1 MNLREK
7 LSSLTQLGAEHV
19 PAVIAV
25 SDECSHS
32 IVPLHSDV
40 ELSRY
45 TCLVYALG
53 FAGKTEY
60 EDIAGLP
67 HVNVFAGKKFANWL
81 LANGHLQPLT
91 QTEIPEGAFAIYLDP
106 NGEFLH
112 IGICTAE
119 MRLNS
124 KWGTQGLYNHSLL
137 EVPESYGSSINYFEA
152 IDYLAAIELFKDFAA
167 LNGVVFE
174 ST

>member
-7 LSSLTQLGAEHV
+7 LSSLTQLGSDHV
-19 PAVIAV
+19 PAVLAI
-25 SDECSHS
+25 SNEYSHS
-32 IVPLHSDV
+32 IMPVNSDI

-53 FAGKTEY
+53 FAGQTEY

-67 HVNVFAGKKFANWL
+67 HVNVFAGKRFANWL

-91 QTEIPEGAFAIYLDP
+91 QTEIPEGTFAIYLDV

-112 IGICTAE
+112 IGICTADL
-119 MRLNS
+119 RLNS
-124 KWGTQGLYNHSLL
+124 KWGNQGLYNHCLL
-137 EVPESYGSSINYFEA
+137 EVPESYGSSVSYFQP
-152 IDYLAAIELFKDFAA
+152 ISYPAAIELFKDFAA
-167 LNGVVFE
+167 SNDVFFE
-174 ST
+174 